1 MRRSP
6 IQLLLG
12 LFLAFGCATP
22 KPTVDA
28 SGLVRI
34 PSKTTVRESGNLYA
48 HPTRSID
55 DYDDLL
61 LSDVVI
67 SYAPKEQKLSEEDMQ
82 RLRSMAYEIVNRQIP
97 AAGQLAVD
105 KPGPCTVTLGVQL
118 NGLEFPDP
126 GSDENGSTTVVME
139 FRDSLNGD
147 PIVRYEQ
154 RRELSVGLN
163 TQASGPDLQR
173 LGKTLEIVAE
183 DMRLRFRDVLPLNA
197 TGARAAQ
204 GCKGTIGMVRAQ
216 AKSALSAGSV
226 R

>member
-6 IQLLLG
+6 IILFVLG
-12 LFLAFGCATP
+12 VFLAMGCATTKEP
-22 KPTVDA
+22 STDA

-34 PSKTTVRESGNLYA
+34 ASKETREPGNLYA

-55 DYDDLL
+55 DYDDFL
-61 LSDVVI
+61 LSDVAI
-67 SYAPKEQKLSEEDMQ
+67 SYAPREQKLSEEEMR

-118 NGLEFPDP
+118 NGLEFPDR
-126 GSDENGSTTVVME
+126 SDENGHTTVVME
-139 FRDSLNGD
+139 FKDSMSGD

-154 RRELSVGLN
+154 RRQLSVGLN
-163 TQASGPDLQR
+163 NETSGPDLER

-197 TGARAAQ
+197 TGARSGQ
-204 GCKGTIGMVRAQ
+204 GCKGTIGKVRAQ
-216 AKSALSAGSV
+216 AKAALSG

>member
-6 IQLLLG
+6 VILLMLG
-12 LFLAFGCATP
+12 LIVAAGCASDA
-22 KPTVDA
+22 PTTDA

-34 PSKTTVRESGNLYA
+34 ASKETAREPGHLYA

-55 DYDDLL
+55 DYDDFL
-61 LSDVVI
+61 LSDVGI
-67 SYAPKEQKLSEEDMQ
+67 SYAPREQPLSEVDMR

-105 KPGPCTVTLGVQL
+105 KPGPCTVTLAVAL

-126 GSDENGSTTVVME
+126 GSNENGHTAVVME
-139 FRDSLNGD
+139 FRDSISND

-154 RRELSVGLN
+154 RRELSVGLS
-163 TQASGPDLQR
+163 TQASGPDLER

-197 TGARAAQ
+197 TGARSGQ
-204 GCKGTIGMVRAQ
+204 GCKGTIGKVRAQ
-216 AKSALSAGSV
+216 AKAALSGS
-226 R
+226 

>member
-6 IQLLLG
+6 VIFVLG
-12 LFLAFGCATP
+12 LFVMVGCATSEP
-22 KPTVDA
+22 RTDA

-34 PSKTTVRESGNLYA
+34 ESKETKREPGKLYA

-55 DYDDLL
+55 DYDDFL
-61 LSDVVI
+61 LSDVGI
-67 SYAPKEQKLSEEDMQ
+67 TYAPREQKLSDQDMQ
-82 RLRSMAYEIVNRQIP
+82 RLRSMSYEIVNRQIP
-97 AAGQLAVD
+97 AAGQLAVN

-118 NGLEFPDP
+118 ASLEFPTK
-126 GSDENGSTTVVME
+126 SDQQGHATVVME
-139 FRDSLNGD
+139 FRDSLSND

-154 RRELSVGLN
+154 HRELSMGLS
-163 TQASGPDLQR
+163 TEAEGPDLDR

-183 DMRLRFRDVLPLNA
+183 DMRMRFRDVLPLNA

-204 GCKGTIGMVRAQ
+204 GCKGVIGKVRAQ
-216 AKSALSAGSV
+216 AKAALSG